1 MVDPAARREGADT
14 VSLKWSEYRIA
25 YGPMPKEEAR
35 SVAHRLGPHYFIE
48 ELAEGWCVL
57 IHMDNDKAKEP
68 K

>member
-1 MVDPAARREGADT
+1 
-14 VSLKWSEYRIA
+14 
-25 YGPMPKEEAR
+25 MPKEEAR